1 MGARWPLI
9 AISESRKSRRNSV
22 YPLNAGSLFPP
33 PALGE
38 RCDRGLARR
47 LVAVSR
53 GSSFGGGGGGFG
65 GLRGGG
71 FGGFGGRGGS
81 VRPDYALGAPARL
94 G

>member
-1 MGARWPLI
+1 MLI
-9 AISESRKSRRNSV
+9 AISESRRPRHNSV
-22 YPLNAGSLFPP
+22 HYPVNAGSLFPP

-65 GLRGGG
+65 GP
-71 FGGFGGRGGS
+71 GGS
-81 VRPDYALGAPARL
+81 VKPDYALGALARL